1 MKLKFKKVGYEYVA
15 TIPTKVGMYE
25 VQIWTNFDRKF
36 GWQIHL
42 DGFYLDSDYGYRKK
56 DCVLAA
62 TDTLQAIINRWNL
75 KQG

>member
-1 MKLKFKKVGYEYVA
+1 MKLKFKKVGYDYVA
-15 TIPTKVGMYE
+15 TMPTKVGVYE

-42 DGFYLDSDYGYRKK
+42 DGTYLDSDYGYRKK

-62 TDTLQAIINRWNL
+62 TDILQTMINRLN
-75 KQG
+75 